1 MVSQE
6 FIRVTVRRTA
16 NGTEQ
21 ECSLDLELSPSQ
33 TVGETK
39 ELVRRKDATFPI
51 DQLTLDG
58 KEVEDATVLSTFL
71 DSKDETLVFTAERR
85 TLQVSAAPVKRR
97 KRCSFTNCTSAP
109 LRGVGDCG
117 LCEGRFC
124 SRHRLMEQHKCTGLQ
139 NCKDTLR
146 ERNALKLA
154 EQQTVA
160 HKV

>member
-16 NGTEQ
+16 NDNEQ
-21 ECSLDLELSPSQ
+21 ECSLDLELSPTQ

-39 ELVRRKDATFPI
+39 ELVRQLDATFPV

-58 KEVEDATVLSTFL
+58 KEVEDNTALSTFL
-71 DSKDETLVFTAERR
+71 DATDETLVFTAERR
-85 TLQVSAAPVKRR
+85 TLKVSAAPVKRR
-97 KRCSFTNCTSAP
+97 KRCTFANCTSAP

-139 NCKDTLR
+139 SCKDSLR
-146 ERNALKLA
+146 ERNAHKLA